1 MLIEQS
7 DFGVTRSGGH
17 AHLFSIQNGSGMRAV
32 LTDYGAI
39 LVSLFVPGPD
49 GITRDVS
56 SATTRCRSMKP
67 VAFSVPPSAG
77 MPTVSLGQLLYWTAL
92 NTGSRTTTTAA
103 ISTRISKP
111 AFTSSFGTRNCS
123 RTASASSGPVRTAKR
138 AFPGIWTAALSIRWM
153 RPMVCTFAM
162 RASVI
167 EKHSSI
173 SPTTA
178 FSISPGMIPGVS
190 STTGSHWTVAASW
203 RSLPDVSPLDGFSR

>member
-1 MLIEQS
+1 MLIEQT

-49 GITRDVS
+49 GITRDVVL
-56 SATTRCRSMKP
+56 A
-67 VAFSVPPSAG
+67 
-77 MPTVSLGQLLYWTAL
+77 

-123 RTASASSGPVRTAKR
+123 RMASASSGPVRTAKR
-138 AFPGIWTAALSIRWM
+138 AFPEIWTSALSIRWM
-153 RPMVCTFAM
+153 MPIVCTFAI
-162 RASVI
+162 RASVT

-173 SPTTA
+173 SPITA
-178 FSISPGMIPGVS
+178 SLISPGTMPVVS

-203 RSLPDVSPLDGFSR
+203 KFLPGVSPLGGFSR